1 MSTLNVLRNLFLTV
15 VLILVASLGAC
26 TSTPDAQPEPS
37 SSEPG
42 RSAMYGE
49 LEQETENYPA
59 WSEKQQANSDF
70 LAPEMSQSPYLDA
83 NKQSRYSKYSKSKLR
98 MSKASKRSSE
108 KVALSRQGRDER
120 SKKRRK

>member
-15 VLILVASLGAC
+15 VLILAASLGAC

-37 SSEPG
+37 SSEPE

-70 LAPEMSQSPYLDA
+70 LAPEMSQSPYLDE
-83 NKQSRYSKYSKSKLR
+83 NKQSRYSKSKLR

>member
-37 SSEPG
+37 SSEPE

-83 NKQSRYSKYSKSKLR
+83 NKQSRYSKSKLR